1 MKENASTTD
10 TKEIV
15 NNTQIEEEEPK
26 ASKCNKKRLIVI
38 IIIIIF
44 LLIII
49 FIIIFLF
56 ILENKNYH
64 EISSVREKSLTKE
77 EINIAKY
84 NTVIKLNQINFPT
97 SESNYSYNE
106 EHLNKY
112 YIFTHNFF
120 QNLNY
125 TDFSPISLYS
135 ILINIYMS
143 ISDKELSELLNKVL
157 GLNTEE
163 LILFYSQIFKNNY
176 LKNADGEIMI
186 SNGAFYNSDRVKENP
201 AFIEQM
207 TKTFTECYKLSYNKD
222 FNFIQEWINK
232 SFKEK
237 KELSNENIS
246 NKNEIGILFYS
257 NLYFNQK
264 WKTKFVDE
272 KTYNDFFY
280 IDNENKKEINFLKH
294 SYYVDNYFDYDK
306 YISFCDYYNNHYSIQ
321 YIIPKSL
328 NDNILDLISEINFI
342 YENETNKEDGI
353 YITLSVPKF
362 KIDNEID
369 FIPILKNMG
378 FEKLFNKKY
387 STLNNPFTIENNY
400 NYYLEQLIQKNI
412 VELNEDGTIIKTK
425 TSGSI
430 MVKSVSPGNN
440 GFEVKLNQPFIYIIR
455 DISKLPIFIGYIKDP
470 NF

>member
-1 MKENASTTD
+1 MKENESTIRTREMD
-10 TKEIV
+10 
-15 NNTQIEEEEPK
+15 NNTQIEEEPK
-26 ASKCNKKRLIVI
+26 ESKCNKKKLIV

-49 FIIIFLF
+49 FMIIVLF
-56 ILENKNYH
+56 VLQNYR

-77 EINIAKY
+77 EISIAKY

-97 SESNYSYNE
+97 SKSNYSYDE

-112 YIFTHNFF
+112 YNFTHNFF

-135 ILINIYMS
+135 ILINIYMA
-143 ISDKELSELLNKVL
+143 ISDTELSELLNKIL
-157 GLNTEE
+157 GLNNEE

-176 LKNADGEIMI
+176 FKNADGEIMI

-201 AFIEQM
+201 SFVNQM

-232 SFKEK
+232 SLKEK
-237 KELSNENIS
+237 KESSKENIN

-257 NLYFNQK
+257 NLYYNQK

-272 KTYNDFFY
+272 KSYNDFFY

-306 YISFCDYYNNHYSIQ
+306 YISFYDYYNNHYSIQ
-321 YIIPKSL
+321 YIVPKSI
-328 NDNILDLISEINFI
+328 NDNILNLVNNINFI
-342 YENETNKEDGI
+342 YENETNKKNET

-369 FIPILKNMG
+369 FIPILKDMG

-400 NYYLEQLIQKNI
+400 NYYLEQLIQKNK
-412 VELNEDGTIIKTK
+412 VELNEDGTIIKIK
-425 TSGSI
+425 T
-430 MVKSVSPGNN
+430 VASVMPMSASPYDRGI
-440 GFEVKLNQPFIYIIR
+440 EVKLNQPFIFIIR
-455 DISKLPIFIGYIKDP
+455 DINKLPIFIGHIKDP

>member
-1 MKENASTTD
+1 MKENESTIRTR
-10 TKEIV
+10 EMV
-15 NNTQIEEEEPK
+15 NNTQIEEEPK
-26 ASKCNKKRLIVI
+26 ESKCNKKKLIV

-49 FIIIFLF
+49 FMIIVLF
-56 ILENKNYH
+56 ILQNYR

-77 EINIAKY
+77 EISIAKY

-97 SESNYSYNE
+97 SKSNYSYDE

-112 YIFTHNFF
+112 YNFTHNFF

-135 ILINIYMS
+135 ILINIYMA
-143 ISDKELSELLNKVL
+143 ISDTELSELLNKIL
-157 GLNTEE
+157 GLNNEE

-176 LKNADGEIMI
+176 FKNADGEIMI

-201 AFIEQM
+201 SFVNQM

-232 SFKEK
+232 SLKEK
-237 KELSNENIS
+237 KESSKENIN

-257 NLYFNQK
+257 NLYYNQK

-272 KTYNDFFY
+272 KSYNDFFY

-321 YIIPKSL
+321 YIVPKSI
-328 NDNILDLISEINFI
+328 NDNILNLVNNINFI
-342 YENETNKEDGI
+342 YENETNKKNET

-387 STLNNPFTIENNY
+387 STLNNPFIIEDNY
-400 NYYLEQLIQKNI
+400 NYYLEQFIQRTK

-425 TSGSI
+425 TFGSVI
-430 MVKSVSPGNN
+430 AKSASLYERGL
-440 GFEVKLNQPFIYIIR
+440 EVKLNQPFIFIIR
-455 DISKLPIFIGYIKDP
+455 DINKLPIFIGHIKDP